1 MATHAHLVKIIRV
14 HLMWVFGVT
23 QMPNVI
29 AQLPWLVRIIIKKK
43 TNFNF

>member
-1 MATHAHLVKIIRV
+1 MAIHAHLVKIIRV

-29 AQLPWLVRIIIKKK
+29 AQLPWLVE
-43 TNFNF
+43 NHQ